1 MILYT
6 FHLHLR
12 VSLRVLVSD
21 AKFEFDTEC
30 DSIDPQE
37 QRQVVLIKRVTNSV
51 DRLSQALSDLTA
63 QMEVRT
69 EGDVTE

>member
-21 AKFEFDTEC
+21 AEFEFYTEY

>member
-12 VSLRVLVSD
+12 VFLRVLVSD
-21 AKFEFDTEC
+21 AEFEFYTEY

-37 QRQVVLIKRVTNSV
+37 QRQVVLIKRATNSV